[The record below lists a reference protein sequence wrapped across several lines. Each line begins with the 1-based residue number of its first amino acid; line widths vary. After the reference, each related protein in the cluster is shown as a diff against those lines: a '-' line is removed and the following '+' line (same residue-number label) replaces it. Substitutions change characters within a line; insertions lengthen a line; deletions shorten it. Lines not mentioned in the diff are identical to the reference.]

1 MKILSE
7 PKSVDVTEGDV
18 NISLERK
25 AWHDECVSDE
35 ARKELTRDESA
46 FVRQSLSTPCLTAL
60 KSTDG
65 SYIVDVDGRRYL
77 DFHGNSTHHI
87 GYQHPRVVE
96 AVVEQLKTMAFCPRR
111 FTNDRA
117 ISLAERLCSLA
128 PEGMSKVLFAPG
140 GALAMGIAVKL
151 AKLAT
156 GRHKTLS
163 FWGAFHG
170 ASLDASSFGGEAL
183 FREGFGPL
191 LPGCDHVYPPNVY
204 RCEYSGKGACKG
216 SCSAQEIQSGCAEDL
231 ESRIE
236 SGEYA
241 AVIAE
246 PIRCTTVLIPPRGY
260 WERVRRACDRTRTAL
275 IFDEIPT
282 GLGRTGELFA
292 STTVGV
298 NPDMI
303 VLGKA
308 LGGAVMPLAAV
319 LARGKYDCAPHKAV
333 GHYTHEKSPLACAA
347 ALATL
352 DVICEEGLAAR
363 AKKLGEVART
373 RFMQMAE
380 SIGAIGDIR
389 IAGLLIGVELVRSR
403 EGREPNKKL
412 AEKVLYACL
421 REGLSFKVSN
431 GNVITLTPPLNVKD
445 AEFAWALDVLERN
458 LASLS
463 SGG

>member
-7 PKSVDVTEGDV
+7 YKSVDVTEGDV
-18 NISLERK
+18 NISPQRG
-25 AWHDECVSDE
+25 AWHAECVSDV
-35 ARKELTRDESA
+35 ARGELRRDEA
-46 FVRQSLSTPCLTAL
+46 VFVRQSLSTPCLTAL
-60 KSTDG
+60 ERAEG
-65 SYIVDVDGRRYL
+65 SYIFDVDGRRYL

-96 AVVEQLKTMAFCPRR
+96 AVIEQLKTMAFCPRR

-128 PEGMSKVLFAPG
+128 PGGMSKVLFAPG

-156 GRHKTLS
+156 GRYKTLS
-163 FWGAFHG
+163 LWGAFHG

-191 LPGCDHVYPPNVY
+191 MPGCDHVHPPNMY
-204 RCEYSGKGACKG
+204 RCEHSGRGACKG
-216 SCSAQEIQSGCAEDL
+216 SCNAGESESGCVEEMEA
-231 ESRIE
+231 RIE

-260 WERVRRACDRTRTAL
+260 WERVRRACDRTGTAL

-308 LGGAVMPLAAV
+308 LGGSVMPLAAV

-352 DVICEEGLAAR
+352 DVICGEGLALR
-363 AKKLGEVART
+363 AKQLGETARE
-373 RFMQMAE
+373 RLMQMAAKIE
-380 SIGAIGDIR
+380 VIGDVR
-389 IAGLLIGVELVRSR
+389 VAGLLIGVELVKTKA
-403 EGREPNKKL
+403 GREPYKKL
-412 AEKVLYACL
+412 ADEVLYACL
-421 REGLSFKVSN
+421 REGLSFKVSS
-431 GNVITLTPPLNVKD
+431 GNVITLTPPLNVKEE
-445 AEFAWALDVLERN
+445 EFTWALDVVERH
-458 LASLS
+458 LVRLS
-463 SGG
+463 AEV